1 MIVKRTNCVSIINH
15 LPVIAAFIV
24 IFSIAVGAI
33 SSFGDLTASAQVTQ
47 EQIDR
52 LRAEKQ
58 DYERRKRD
66 VQTKID
72 TIEFEHL
79 TEMAKKTVLDQRI
92 ELTGLQIVNVNETI
106 DQLYILIREKEYE
119 VVIAGNREDAQL
131 QRYKSRVRDMEE
143 NGIVS
148 YLELIFDSTSFSDML
163 ARIDFIRDIMRADEN
178 VYEALQA
185 ARDDTAAAKEVLE
198 VIKAEY
204 EEEKVLLELLEEE
217 QLNQLA
223 QAHELILKLEAD
235 IETENQLYARYTSEE
250 ARVQREINAAVE
262 ALRKQQE
269 EERLRQLAQGNSGG
283 SGGGG
288 GSVSGSGQLMW
299 PMNGSVISKFGVNR
313 GNGRIHLGLDIGAA
327 HGVNVVA
334 ADSGTVVAATYNEG
348 GLGYYVAISHGNGI
362 TTYYGHMSSY
372 TVSKGDYVS
381 KGQLI
386 GYNGSTGNATC
397 PHLHFEV
404 YVNGTRV
411 DPLTKL

>member
-1 MIVKRTNCVSIINH
+1 MRKTNRLSITNN

-24 IFSIAVGAI
+24 ILSIAVGAVFSI
-33 SSFGDLTASAQVTQ
+33 GDLTASAQVTQ

-58 DYERRKRD
+58 EYERKKRE

-79 TEMAKKTVLDQRI
+79 TELAKKAVLDQRI

-119 VVIAGNREDAQL
+119 VVIAGNREEAQL

-178 VYEALQA
+178 VYEALQI
-185 ARDDTAAAKEVLE
+185 ARDDTAIAKERLE
-198 VIKAEY
+198 ETKAEC
-204 EEEKVLLELLEEE
+204 EEEKALLESLEEE
-217 QLNQLA
+217 LLVQLDE
-223 QAHELILKLEAD
+223 AHELILKLEAD
-235 IETENQLYARYTSEE
+235 IETENRMHERYTAEE

-269 EERLRQLAQGNSGG
+269 EEKLRQQTQPGN

-288 GSVSGSGQLMW
+288 GSVVGTGQLMW
-299 PMNGSVISKFGVNR
+299 PMSGSVISRFGVNR

-334 ADSGTVVAATYNEG
+334 ADSGTVVAAKYNEG

-362 TTYYGHMSSY
+362 TTYYGHLSSY

-386 GYNGSTGNATC
+386 GYNGSTGNATS

-404 YVNGTRV
+404 LVNGTHV
-411 DPLTKL
+411 DPLPYL

>member
-1 MIVKRTNCVSIINH
+1 MKRTNSVSIINH
-15 LPVIAAFIV
+15 IPIIAAFIV
-24 IFSIAVGAI
+24 IFSIAVGAVF
-33 SSFGDLTASAQVTQ
+33 SFGDLTASAQVTQ
-47 EQIDR
+47 EQINR

-58 DYERRKRD
+58 EFERRKRD

-72 TIEFEHL
+72 AIEFEHL
-79 TEMAKKTVLDQRI
+79 TEMAKKSVLDQRI

-106 DQLYILIREKEYE
+106 DQLFILIREKEYE
-119 VVIAGNREDAQL
+119 VVIAGNREESQL
-131 QRYKSRVRDMEE
+131 QKYKSRVRDMEE

-178 VYEALQA
+178 AYEALQT
-185 ARDDTAAAKEVLE
+185 ARDETAAAKEVLE
-198 VIKAEY
+198 VTKAEY
-204 EEEKVLLELLEEE
+204 EEEKAVLEHLEEE
-217 QLNQLA
+217 QLEQLA
-223 QAHELILKLEAD
+223 EAHELILKLEAD
-235 IETENQLYARYTSEE
+235 IETENQLYERYTAEE

-269 EERLRQLAQGNSGG
+269 EERLRQQSQGVS
-283 SGGGG
+283 SDGGG
-288 GSVSGSGQLMW
+288 GSVSGTGQLMW
-299 PMNGSVISKFGVNR
+299 PMNGSVISRFGVNR

-327 HGVNVVA
+327 HGANVVA

-348 GLGYYVAISHGNGI
+348 GLGYYVAISHGNGM
-362 TTYYGHMSSY
+362 TTYYGHLSSY

-411 DPLTKL
+411 DPLTRL

>member
-1 MIVKRTNCVSIINH
+1 
-15 LPVIAAFIV
+15 V

-33 SSFGDLTASAQVTQ
+33 FSFGDLTASAEVTQ

-58 DYERRKRD
+58 DFERKKRE
-66 VQTKID
+66 VQAKID
-72 TIEFEHL
+72 AIEFEHL
-79 TEMAKKTVLDQRI
+79 TEMAKKAVLDQRI

-106 DQLYILIREKEYE
+106 DQLLILIREKEYE
-119 VVIAGNREDAQL
+119 VVIAGHREETQL
-131 QRYKSRVRDMEE
+131 QKYKNRVRDMEE

-178 VYEALQA
+178 VYEALQT
-185 ARDDTAAAKEVLE
+185 ARNETAAAKEMLE
-198 VIKAEY
+198 GIKAEFEDEKALLEHL
-204 EEEKVLLELLEEE
+204 EEELLE
-217 QLNQLA
+217 QLD

-235 IETENQLYARYTSEE
+235 IETENQLHDRYTAEE
-250 ARVQREINAAVE
+250 ARVQMEINAAVE

-269 EERLRQLAQGNSGG
+269 EERLRQQALGG
-283 SGGGG
+283 GYSDGGGG
-288 GSVSGSGQLMW
+288 AVTGSGQLMW

-348 GLGYYVAISHGNGI
+348 GLGYYVAISHGNGM

-381 KGQLI
+381 KGQLV

>member
-1 MIVKRTNCVSIINH
+1 MRRTDSVSIINH
-15 LPVIAAFIV
+15 LPKIAAFIV
-24 IFSIAVGAI
+24 ILSIAVGAI
-33 SSFGDLTASAQVTQ
+33 FSFGELTASAQVTQ

-58 DYERRKRD
+58 DFERKKRD

-72 TIEFEHL
+72 AIEFEHL
-79 TEMAKKTVLDQRI
+79 TEMSKKAVLDQSI

-119 VVIAGNREDAQL
+119 VVIAGNREELQL

-163 ARIDFIRDIMRADEN
+163 ARIDFIRDIMRADEHT
-178 VYEALQA
+178 YEALQI
-185 ARDDTAAAKEVLE
+185 ARSDTAAAKKVLE
-198 VIKAEY
+198 GIKAEC
-204 EEEKVLLELLEEE
+204 EDEKTLLELLEKE
-217 QLNQLA
+217 QLEQLEE
-223 QAHELILKLEAD
+223 AHQLILKLEAD
-235 IETENQLYARYTSEE
+235 IDTENQLYESYTAEE
-250 ARVQREINAAVE
+250 ARVQMEINAAVE

-269 EERLRQLAQGNSGG
+269 EERLRLQALGYTGGGGG
-283 SGGGG
+283 SGGGT
-288 GSVSGSGQLMW
+288 GQLMW

-313 GNGRIHLGLDIGAA
+313 GNGRIHLGLDIGAS

-348 GLGYYVAISHGNGI
+348 GLGYYVAISHGNGV
-362 TTYYGHMSSY
+362 TTYYGHLSSY
-372 TVSKGDYVS
+372 TVSKGAYVS

-386 GYNGSTGNATC
+386 GYNGSTGNATG

-411 DPLTKL
+411 DPLLML

>member
-1 MIVKRTNCVSIINH
+1 MIMRSSGKVSIINH
-15 LPVIAAFIV
+15 LPIITAFIV
-24 IFSIAVGAI
+24 ILSIAVGAI
-33 SSFGDLTASAQVTQ
+33 FSIGELTASAQVTQ

-52 LRAEKQ
+52 LRTEKQ
-58 DYERRKRD
+58 EYERKKRE
-66 VQTKID
+66 VQIKID
-72 TIEFEHL
+72 AIEFEHL

-119 VVIAGNREDAQL
+119 VVIAGNREEAQL

-178 VYEALQA
+178 VYEALQT
-185 ARDDTAAAKEVLE
+185 ARNETAEAKEMLE
-198 VIKAEY
+198 GIKAEF
-204 EEEKVLLELLEEE
+204 EEEKILLEILEEE
-217 QLNQLA
+217 QLEQLD
-223 QAHELILKLEAD
+223 QAHALILKLEAD
-235 IETENQLYARYTSEE
+235 IETENQLHERYTAEE
-250 ARVQREINAAVE
+250 ARVQREINEAVE

-269 EERLRQLAQGNSGG
+269 EERLRQQAQGAY

-288 GSVSGSGQLMW
+288 GSVSGTGQLMW

-362 TTYYGHMSSY
+362 TTYYGHLSSY
-372 TVSKGDYVS
+372 TVSKGAYVT

-386 GYNGSTGNATC
+386 GYNGSTGNATS

-411 DPLTKL
+411 DPLTRL